1 MCVEHIHMCVC
12 VYVTQM
18 KLLRPITSIIDNEKK
33 NNESSKSYEINSF
46 INHIKKKKFLQK
58 KAGYK

>member
-18 KLLRPITSIIDNEKK
+18 KLLRPITSIIDNERK
-33 NNESSKSYEINSF
+33 NNESSKPYEINSF
-46 INHIKKKKFLQK
+46 INHIKKIRIQN